1 MVLLN
6 LMNYSNLLVE
16 SRAMRKVCA
25 LSADA
30 NCRMS
35 LTVVI

>member
-16 SRAMRKVCA
+16 SRAMRKVYV
-25 LSADA
+25 LYQ
-30 NCRMS
+30 RMP
-35 LTVVI
+35 TVG